1 MEYRKHILH
10 IDSRDRNYDTFPSPN
25 AYRLMLPS
33 KYRHVVSA
41 RLLGCE
47 LPSSF
52 FVFSASLGNT
62 SLAVTDHAGTSHT
75 VTIPDGNYSQT
86 SLPLALAD
94 AFGGALGETVTVSLD
109 SVNLQLTLA
118 ATNDF
123 SIDTRLTAAGVNS
136 QPAEWGLGYFLG
148 LRKGEVTATSGGIV
162 TLPGVVSLNP
172 YTYILLDVSELNNV
186 DTGGLFGSEVGGKTF
201 AKVPLSTS
209 SFEYNF
215 TGKDALYQM
224 HLGLCEYRP
233 PIQKLDRLSVRF
245 LFHDGRIVNFNGI
258 EHSFS
263 IELTC
268 RVESAAQSLQTK
280 PRLVPP
286 PPPPPPPPQPAVHF
300 APTYNS
306 YAADTPAP
314 KFKFSWWILGFVAA
328 VIAVAVY
335 SPK

>member
-1 MEYRKHILH
+1 MEFRKHILH
-10 IDSRDRNYDTFPSPN
+10 IDSRDRNYDVFPSPN

-62 SLAVTDHAGTSHT
+62 SLSVTDHAGTTHIA
-75 VTIPDGNYSQT
+75 TIPDGNYTQT

-94 AFGGALGETVTVSLD
+94 AFSGALGETVTASLD
-109 SVNLQLTLA
+109 PVTLQLTLA
-118 ATNDF
+118 ATNEF
-123 SIDTRLTAAGVNS
+123 SIDTRVAAEGVNS

-148 LRKGEVTATSGGIV
+148 LAKGAVTATSGGIV

-172 YTYILLDVSELNNV
+172 YTYILLDVAELNNV
-186 DTGGLFGSEVGGKTF
+186 DTGGMFGSEVGGKTF
-201 AKVPLSTS
+201 AKVPLSTA
-209 SFEYNF
+209 SFEYIF
-215 TGKDALYQM
+215 TGRDALY
-224 HLGLCEYRP
+224 LGLCEYRP

-268 RVESAAQSLQTK
+268 RVESSAQSLMTK
-280 PRLVPP
+280 PRLVVPSPP
-286 PPPPPPPPQPAVHF
+286 PLPPQPAVHF

-306 YAADTPAP
+306 YADAPAP